1 MQLLIKS
8 YLTKREQYV
17 NFYGYE
23 STHEKIDR
31 GVPQDLVL
39 GPLLFLIHINV
50 IQNNTSLKV
59 LNFTDYTLL
68 YSRFKKYILK
78 RQ

>member
-1 MQLLIKS
+1 MATLIKS

-23 STHEKIDR
+23 STHEKIDV
-31 GVPQDLVL
+31 GLVL
-39 GPLLFLIHINV
+39 GPLLFLIHINE